1 MNDENL
7 IWERYQ
13 QVITENNLKLYLIR
27 GISGS
32 GKTTYAKQLMKQDP
46 SLSHYEADMFFYKN
60 GDYVFNPALLKDAH
74 LWCKNKTEEDLS
86 NGKSV
91 IVSNTFTQKW
101 EIDPYIQLGK
111 KYGAEIIIKKATGNY
126 QNVHGVPPEALERMK
141 SRWEDL
147 DGEENV

>member
-1 MNDENL
+1 MNDEKL

-13 QVITENNLKLYLIR
+13 QVITENNLRLYLIR

-46 SLSHYEADMFFYKN
+46 TLSHYEADMYFYKDGN
-60 GDYVFNPALLKDAH
+60 YNFNPSLLKDAH
-74 LWCKNKTEEDLS
+74 AWCKNKTEEDLR

-111 KYGAEIIIKKATGNY
+111 QYGAEVIIKKATGNY

-147 DGEENV
+147 DGEENL